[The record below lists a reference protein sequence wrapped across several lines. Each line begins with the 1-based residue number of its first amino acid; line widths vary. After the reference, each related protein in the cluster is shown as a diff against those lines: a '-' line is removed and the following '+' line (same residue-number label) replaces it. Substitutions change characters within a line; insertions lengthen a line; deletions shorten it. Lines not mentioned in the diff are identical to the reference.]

1 MRKGLLLLISLL
13 VLSHYAQLPLK
24 IDSLIPV
31 YEKLKDDTFKVDRLL
46 WIATNTSGVDTAV
59 SGKYGRM
66 GYALALK
73 LNDDKSLGNSFNY
86 FGTRHYYTQNYDK
99 AIACFEKSAE
109 YFNKCGFLKGS
120 ASALNNCGVI
130 LNEKGDFKRAIEF
143 QKKAMEVNAK
153 AKNEEGVG
161 NNYLN
166 MGNTYNIT
174 GDYKTAMDH
183 FIKAEGIFSKL
194 KSWESLA
201 TAYYNMGYVNYNLR
215 QYEKAFEYNRKSLR
229 IREEKTGNKIGMA
242 YNHVFFGAVYGDTA
256 IREYNKANFHYKK
269 VVELCE
275 ETGDRITQLSALV
288 NIGRNY
294 ASQGFKDSAVFYAKK
309 SLLISKEIGNGKFI
323 ITSLFNL
330 GEALLSLS
338 PKEAL
343 GYFKEGYDLAI
354 AAEDNNM
361 IASNADGISKAY
373 FGLKQYK
380 EAYEYMMIYS
390 KKKDNMFSQEM
401 LTAVKDME
409 AKYETEKKDLQIKN
423 QSLEIS
429 AQEKENNA
437 KTKVLIIG
445 TIGLFAVVVFA
456 FVAFRNFKKTQK
468 ANIII
473 NNQKEQVELQKE
485 EIEHQKLLV
494 EEKQKEILD
503 SIHYAQKIQAAVLTG
518 DDVWKKISQEH
529 FILFQPKDIVSGDFY
544 WAYNTVNSRAVFA
557 LADCTGHGVPG
568 GFMSM
573 LGNSF
578 LNELVVENKIFNPA
592 EILNKLRTKI
602 ISSLEQK
609 GVTDRR
615 DGMDMAIC
623 TWNKLNNTLEFAGA
637 NNKLWIIRK
646 GALVEYA
653 GDKMPVGN
661 YHGELKPFT
670 LHEIKLE
677 LGDQIILSTDGFAD
691 QFGGEGSKKL
701 MSKNLKSF
709 IVNNS
714 NLMLQQQKELLYNF
728 LQEWKGKNEQ
738 VDDVSIISVKVV

>member
-1 MRKGLLLLISLL
+1 MRKFKFLLFGIFVSLACF
-13 VLSHYAQLPLK
+13 AQNMRV
-24 IDSLIPV
+24 IDSLLTLSKSANDTTKANYYNMVAALWAGSVPEKNKEYGYKIIELGKKSGSIKHEGVGYFKLGIYYYTVGNQDSSKYFYFKAIEFSKKINYSLLAAYSHQNLGLV
-31 YEKLKDDTFKVDRLL
+31 YENEGDYESAIKENISAITLFEASKKPLNVADLKNNIAVIYINQKDYISAEKYLMESYNLL
-46 WIATNTSGVDTAV
+46 IKEYIPGSLAYVYQNLGLIQNYKNNAL
-59 SGKYGRM
+59 KCAEYYR
-66 GYALALK
+66 LALK
-73 LNDDKSLGNSFNY
+73 EFQTSNNLNGVAGVYQNLGLTFMDLNQPDSAI
-86 FGTRHYYTQNYDK
+86 YYCKKTIELSK
-99 AIACFEKSAE
+99 
-109 YFNKCGFLKGS
+109 
-120 ASALNNCGVI
+120 ALNNPATLYG
-130 LNEKGDFKRAIEF
+130 G
-143 QKKAMEVNAK
+143 
-153 AKNEEGVG
+153 
-161 NNYLN
+161 YLN
-166 MGNTYNIT
+166 AANVYLRFVPKPHLVTKYLDSAQAIGEVHVLPE
-174 GDYKTAMDH
+174 YKVPFLQTIGEYH
-183 FIKAEGIFSKL
+183 
-194 KSWESLA
+194 LA
-201 TAYYNMGYVNYNLR
+201 
-215 QYEKAFEYNRKSLR
+215 
-229 IREEKTGNKIGMA
+229 
-242 YNHVFFGAVYGDTA
+242 YGD
-256 IREYNKANFHYKK
+256 KGK
-269 VVELCE
+269 
-275 ETGDRITQLSALV
+275 
-288 NIGRNY
+288 
-294 ASQGFKDSAVFYAKK
+294 GFLFMDDFSNMKDS
-309 SLLISKEIGNGKFI
+309 
-323 ITSLFNL
+323 
-330 GEALLSLS
+330 LLSLENIELI
-338 PKEAL
+338 KNL
-343 GYFKEGYDLAI
+343 
-354 AAEDNNM
+354 N
-361 IASNADGISKAY
+361 
-373 FGLKQYK
+373 
-380 EAYEYMMIYS
+380 
-390 KKKDNMFSQEM
+390 
-401 LTAVKDME
+401 T
-409 AKYETEKKDLQIKN
+409 KYETEKKDLQIQN

-429 AQEKENNA
+429 AQEKENEA

-445 TIGLFAVVVFA
+445 TVGLFAVVIFA

-473 NNQKEQVELQKE
+473 NSQKEQVELQKE

-518 DDVWKKISQEH
+518 DDVWKKISQEY

-578 LNELVVENKIFNPA
+578 LNELVVENKFFNPA

-637 NNKLWIIRK
+637 NNKLWIIRN
-646 GALVEYA
+646 GSLIEYA

-661 YHGELKPFT
+661 YHGELIPFT
-670 LHEIKLE
+670 LHEIQLE
-677 LGDQIILSTDGFAD
+677 SGDQIVLSTDGFAD